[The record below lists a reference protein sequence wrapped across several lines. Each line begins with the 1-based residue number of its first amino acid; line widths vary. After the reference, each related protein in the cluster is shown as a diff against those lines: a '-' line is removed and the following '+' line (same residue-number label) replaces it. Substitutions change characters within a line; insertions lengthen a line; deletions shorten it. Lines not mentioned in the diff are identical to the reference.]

1 MADEEGRLEDLS
13 QDVHLFGNVRLTQIH
28 WLILG
33 ALAGFALA
41 AVPAPSALRLV
52 LLAAPL
58 AATVVFLQLDGPV
71 WARRYLAYLRRP
83 RETAGLWAPHA
94 DALARAA
101 TPLCDLGAGFAAAAE
116 IDPQPFRLAERVER
130 ERRASAWAA
139 LFNAA
144 AAQSVQVDV
153 FTSHGPVSDVHALP
167 GPDAL
172 EPGVPPGLRGVAR
185 ERLRLWIREAAAS
198 GYETRIVV
206 RLVTGA
212 RDAGQAWQRF
222 QACRAAFLGA
232 GGGLA
237 WEWVAGSF
245 LWSWSLEWADP
256 GATTRRM
263 VWEGQRRLGAAQVD
277 VAGAAEG
284 AV

>member
-13 QDVHLFGNVRLTQIH
+13 QDVHLFGNVKLTQIH

-41 AVPAPSALRLV
+41 AVPVPSALRLV

-58 AATVVFLQLDGPV
+58 AATVAFLQLDGPV
-71 WARRYLAYLRRP
+71 WARRYLAYARRP
-83 RETAGLWAPHA
+83 RETSRLEAPHA
-94 DALARAA
+94 DAFARAA
-101 TPLCDLGAGFAAAAE
+101 TPLCDLGAGFSAAAE
-116 IDPQPFRLAERVER
+116 IHPQPFRLADGR
-130 ERRASAWAA
+130 ERDRRRSAWAA

-144 AAQSVQVDV
+144 AAQAVQVDV
-153 FTSHGPVSDVHALP
+153 FASHGPAVSACSLP
-167 GPDAL
+167 GPDSL
-172 EPGVPPGLRGVAR
+172 GPDVSPGLREVAR
-185 ERLRLWIREAAAS
+185 ERLRGWIRDAATS

-206 RLVTGA
+206 RLTTGA

-222 QACRAAFLGA
+222 QACRAAFLGG
-232 GGGLA
+232 GGGLS

-263 VWEGQRRLGAAQVD
+263 VWEGQRRLGE
-277 VAGAAEG
+277 AGDGGAER